1 MTYIVYEK
9 STCTMFLSSNSIFVD
24 GINIPKKTLTVS
36 MLFITILLVIIPRS
50 SFSQQAANTT
60 IATSP
65 CNCVVFRMD
74 DIQDYWI
81 ESAQLAVMNLFIS
94 NHQGLTAGLIMHA
107 VGNDSKII
115 NKVREG
121 YQKGLFELALH
132 GWDHVDYTK
141 LSEQEQKNSL
151 YKANEKIQRLIGSKS
166 DIFIPPYDVF
176 DNTTLKAM
184 GQVGIRILSSSL
196 NDENSIDQKK
206 SVFALVGKKTH
217 DTVTSHDNM
226 TIYHLPATISN
237 DIYIGNKQIKNS
249 FKNVIGNVSQAIN
262 SYGYAVVVLHP
273 QDFVKLDSNG
283 HLTNTLDQKQIK
295 DLLNLINFLISKNIH
310 TTSFS
315 QVVRIGAA

>member
-1 MTYIVYEK
+1 
-9 STCTMFLSSNSIFVD
+9 MFLSSNSID

-36 MLFITILLVIIPRS
+36 MLFITILLVIIPRA
-50 SFSQQAANTT
+50 SFSQQSANTT

-107 VGNDSKII
+107 VGNDSKVI

-176 DNTTLKAM
+176 DNTTLRAM
-184 GQVGIRILSSSL
+184 GQVGVRILSSSL
-196 NDENSIDQKK
+196 NVENSIDQKK
-206 SVFALVGKKTH
+206 SVFALGGGKTH
-217 DTVTSHDNM
+217 DIVTSHDNM

-237 DIYIGNKQIKNS
+237 DIYFGNKQIRNS
-249 FKNVIGNVSQAIN
+249 FKNVIGNVSLAIN
-262 SYGYAVVVLHP
+262 SYGYAVIVLHP

-295 DLLNLINFLISKNIH
+295 NLLNLINFLVSKNIH

-315 QVVRIGAA
+315 KVVRIGAA